1 MKNKGMSLF
10 FAETWVLTISSLIT
24 KILSAF
30 YRIPLQN
37 LVGNRGFFIYQQ
49 VYPLYGLCTAIA
61 LSGLPMFVSQ
71 VLAEDKVNQA
81 QNQRHLLQGALVL
94 GIVGALLLKLAAPQI
109 ASGMGDPSLTPLV
122 AVLSWF
128 YLLAPLEAVLR
139 GIYQSDLQMLPT
151 AISQVSE
158 QIIRVLIIIIAA
170 ICLSSHDYLMG
181 TWAHAGAAIGAAGAI
196 IILLGFH
203 LPISAKP
210 QLQLRKAGNSHLLR
224 RFLSEG
230 LLLSLFSGVLVLFQA
245 IDSFTVFKALQAA
258 FYQHAQ
264 ELKGI
269 YDRAQPLA
277 QLAIVLA
284 VSLATTILPQLSQS
298 DQDKQAELKNIT
310 LHVALVLAASCAVG
324 MAALMPQINT
334 LFFKDAQQSWSLA
347 VYVLAAFFIAYA
359 IVINTLMQA
368 QHQQQQNWL
377 ALLLAVIS
385 KWLLNRLLIP
395 PLGILGASSATLLA
409 SIILAVLLYFNSDQ
423 SLRQGLFKKHFLLKL
438 SLVMLLLF
446 IFVKIMSVFWRFF
459 EPLSRLSALWEVS
472 VTIICSVI
480 LVVILSYRWQ
490 LLTGQEWKM
499 LPGGQ
504 RILQK
509 LGEKHALR

>member
-94 GIVGALLLKLAAPQI
+94 GILGALLLKLAAPQI

-158 QIIRVLIIIIAA
+158 QIIRVLIIITAA
-170 ICLSSHDYLMG
+170 ICLSSRDYLMG

-210 QLQLRKAGNSHLLR
+210 QPQAVNSHLLR

-245 IDSFTVFKALQAA
+245 IDSFTVFKILQAA

-298 DQDKQAELKNIT
+298 AQDKQAELKNIT

-385 KWLLNRLLIP
+385 KWLLNRVLIP
-395 PLGILGASSATLLA
+395 PLGIFGASSATLLA

-446 IFVKIMSVFWRFF
+446 TFVKIMSIFWRFF
-459 EPLSRLSALWEVS
+459 APLSRLSALWEVS

-490 LLTGQEWKM
+490 LLTGQEWKI